1 MFENITTQPSKSRT
15 KNRLEIIDDARGN
28 YNPNSQIKFKTI
40 IWKSNLCHYIDAYML
55 SKGII
60 AVAGAG
66 MQFYWLFK
74 GKKNN
79 IRVVMPTCSLLKYGE
94 TDTDKPTLKI
104 VILLILMMIRLLTY
118 LNIKQK

>member
-1 MFENITTQPSKSRT
+1 MFENITTQPSKCRT
-15 KNRLEIIDDARGN
+15 KNRLKMIDDARGN

-66 MQFYWLFK
+66 MEFYWLFK
-74 GKKNN
+74 GEKN
-79 IRVVMPTCSLLKYGE
+79 IRVVMPTCSLLKYCE